1 VSGFR
6 DQGSLLLSG
15 VKTLD
20 GPIIDIRACGGIVV
34 EIGEC
39 LAPEQSSVIH
49 ARGLLLIPGLVD
61 LCCHS
66 GSACTSRIE
75 SSTALNVAAT
85 RGGYTAIFWST
96 DGISDTSL
104 GASDHG
110 SVQMHRIAPVSP
122 GRRGQGLADP
132 DDGAPVRLVG
142 DVPSPISDPLLMR
155 RALETARSFG
165 ATVIQHPEEPRLA
178 AEATA
183 NEGKV
188 SARLGLVGAPHTAE
202 AAIIARDA
210 LLAAEVGGRVHFS
223 GVSTAE
229 SVAVL
234 EWAKDRGCPIT
245 ADVSPMHLVLTED
258 VIATYETKFKVRPP
272 LRTRADVDAVRGA
285 VASGTID
292 AIATHHMP
300 RAPEEKLTDWVSAAS
315 GAEGLETA
323 LGVAAAALLRSG
335 MIGDWD
341 ILVDRMSLRPAAIA
355 GLEGYRKTP
364 LVGAAMTFVLIDP
377 EADWTAPA
385 STASGLSSPFA
396 GTTLAG
402 VVEMVFIDGNV
413 VMRRGEL
420 VAPQGPS

>member
-1 VSGFR
+1 M
-6 DQGSLLLSG
+6 
-15 VKTLD
+15 
-20 GPIIDIRACGGIVV
+20 
-34 EIGEC
+34 
-39 LAPEQSSVIH
+39 
-49 ARGLLLIPGLVD
+49 
-61 LCCHS
+61 
-66 GSACTSRIE
+66 
-75 SSTALNVAAT
+75 

-96 DGISDTSL
+96 DGIPETSL

-132 DDGAPVRLVG
+132 DDGAPIRLVG

-155 RALETARSFG
+155 RALET
-165 ATVIQHPEEPRLA
+165 
-178 AEATA
+178 

-188 SARLGLVGAPHTAE
+188 SARLGLVGAPYTAE

-258 VIATYETKFKVRPP
+258 VIATYDTKFKVRPP
-272 LRTRADVDAVRGA
+272 LRTRADVNAVRGA
-285 VASGTID
+285 VVSGTID

-355 GLEGYRKTP
+355 GLEGYSKTP
-364 LVGAAMTFVLIDP
+364 LVGAAMTFALIDP
-377 EADWTAPA
+377 EAEWTAPA

-420 VAPQGPS
+420 VVPSGAELTS